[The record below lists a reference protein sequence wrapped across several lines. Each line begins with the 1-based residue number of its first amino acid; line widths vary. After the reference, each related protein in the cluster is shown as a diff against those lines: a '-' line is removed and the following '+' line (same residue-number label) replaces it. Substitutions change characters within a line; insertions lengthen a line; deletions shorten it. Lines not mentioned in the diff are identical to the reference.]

1 LEAIIAR
8 QGGVF
13 ARHQALDHG
22 VSPREFRALIKP
34 TGPWIRVR
42 YGIYASRMLWQ
53 SLDAAGRTLL
63 TDRAALLVCNDQ
75 TALSH
80 SSAARAWGLPQYNVT
95 DELTHV
101 TRLGPG
107 LACRTEA
114 GVKHHRGD
122 LVTGEIQWLDGRRVV
137 SQARAVLGVASEF
150 GYHSGL
156 VVADAALYRG
166 LGRDELSRLAS
177 QLEHHPGAP
186 VMRAVAADAD
196 GRAQTPIETL
206 GRVLLHGMGITDVQ
220 PQYTIRLRTGRRA
233 EVELYSDRLRHVFET
248 DGRLK
253 YVDQI
258 DAFGRKITADEVV
271 WMEKKREDQVRS
283 LGLGFSRLLWPDVQ
297 PDAYP
302 RTSARLWQEIHDQAA
317 ARRLPPSA

>member
-1 LEAIIAR
+1 LEAVIAR

-13 ARHQALDHG
+13 ARHQAIAHG

-42 YGIYASRMLWQ
+42 YGIYTARVLWTG
-53 SLDAAGRTLL
+53 LDDTGRALL
-63 TDRAALLVCNDQ
+63 VDRAAMLVCNER

-80 SSAARAWGLPQYNVT
+80 SSGGRVWRLPLYKVT

-114 GVKHHRGD
+114 GIKHHRGD
-122 LVTGEIQWLDGRRVV
+122 LHSGEVQHVDGLRVV
-137 SQARAVLGVASEF
+137 AQARVVLGIAAEF

-156 VVADAALYRG
+156 VAADAALRRG
-166 LGRDELSRLAS
+166 LAQDELTALASRLD
-177 QLEHHPGAP
+177 HHPGAP
-186 VMRAVAADAD
+186 VMRAVAEDAD
-196 GRAQTPIETL
+196 ERAQTPIETL
-206 GRVLLHGMGITDVQ
+206 GRVLLLGMGITDLE
-220 PQYTIRLRTGRRA
+220 PQYTIRLRSGRDA
-233 EVELYSDRLRHVFET
+233 EVDFYSKALRHVFET

-253 YVDQI
+253 YVDQV
-258 DAFGRKITADEVV
+258 DAYGRSIKPDDVV
-271 WMEKKREDQVRS
+271 WMEKKREDQLRS
-283 LGLGFSRLLWPDVQ
+283 LGLGFSRLIWPDVQ
-297 PDAYP
+297 PDAFP
-302 RTSARLWQEIHDQAA
+302 RTSARLSQEIHDQAA